1 MDDKIILRIW
11 GKCFLTEPDAIE
23 RCAVGQGNYVYIVVC
38 GDKMYVLRC
47 SEEKGAYEDT
57 VRWLNQLSA
66 IGVPV
71 PAVIA
76 KGYCEA
82 WEYLV
87 LSYLEGQDIGLVYSG
102 LSREEKK
109 KIATEVVDIQRKV
122 SVLKLD
128 GLEMDWSWTSFVE
141 ELLDRAEKR
150 IEQNGY
156 FEVEKVER
164 IRHQMWVLEEYFT
177 SVKPIA
183 YLDDISPYDN
193 VFVCGPCWWGTF
205 PMAVVSQLERL
216 DFTGR
221 KVFAVMTHEGSGLGG
236 SERTLKQSCRGATF
250 GKGLA
255 IYGAEAPRSEAV
267 VAAWAKKCV

>member
-1 MDDKIILRIW
+1 MAKNLIIYYSRKGQNYVNGAIRSLDK
-11 GKCFLTEPDAIE
+11 GNTEIVAEFIQK
-23 RCAVGQGNYVYIVVC
+23 AVG
-38 GDKMYVLRC
+38 GDLF
-47 SEEKGAYEDT
+47 EIET
-57 VRWLNQLSA
+57 VREY
-66 IGVPV
+66 
-71 PAVIA
+71 PADYMA
-76 KGYCEA
+76 C
-82 WEYLV
+82 
-87 LSYLEGQDIGLVYSG
+87 
-102 LSREEKK
+102 
-109 KIATEVVDIQRKV
+109 TEVAQ
-122 SVLKLD
+122 
-128 GLEMDWSWTSFVE
+128 E
-141 ELLDRAEKR
+141 ELRAKARPELK
-150 IEQNGY
+150 
-156 FEVEKVER
+156 
-164 IRHQMWVLEEYFT
+164 
-177 SVKPIA
+177 A